1 MKNYL
6 VCFLGFLLLVSCKTL
21 DNKSSTDLTN
31 DKAKIISINF
41 NTTGGGDIQFK
52 ISPTNSEYKINII
65 RYRYTSASVE
75 ISISENTNTEL
86 HGLLSKIFS
95 KEIDIRDEVYKP
107 EDPTGTWTTVTVNY
121 DTQEAVKITNVVV
134 NNKLSVLYD
143 YIENESKSIN

>member
-6 VCFLGFLLLVSCKTL
+6 VFFLGFLLLVSCKTL
-21 DNKSSTDLTN
+21 DKSGSTDLTN

-52 ISPTNSEYKINII
+52 VSPTNNEYKINIT
-65 RYRYTSASVE
+65 RYQYTSASVE

-107 EDPTGTWTTVTVNY
+107 EDPTGSWTTVIVNY